1 MMSVNAA
8 ISSAFFANGAVP
20 NGAGGDNPQIKA
32 LEQKLQRLNK
42 EKKEADQNHDA
53 EKVKELEKEI
63 QAAQQKLERLKQ
75 NQQQKNKLEEEEA
88 QKKQKLEEAQKEN
101 KEHGQRK
108 DDEKENELSPDYGAM
123 TDNALL
129 GIYLNRLA

>member
-20 NGAGGDNPQIKA
+20 KGAGGDNPQIKA

-75 NQQQKNKLEEEEA
+75 NQQ
-88 QKKQKLEEAQKEN
+88 KKQKLEEAQKEN